1 MNKITFFQND
11 YKEKTTSIWLFSV
24 LQYGLKLEF
33 FKPLEVFKLK
43 MKKIKFSVYQKLV
56 TIIMSIIVGCEFMKD
71 INEKLGSE
79 KLSANLF
86 SMESFPDQSQI
97 NEVLR
102 RFDFNSIFQLESIH
116 HKLFIQNSNS
126 VFTDGEVVVDFD
138 QFGLI
143 ANGKSYA
150 SASKGYFL
158 KKKNQSGYQMSAA
171 FTGEHSETV
180 AMYLDSGNTHCQDH
194 FKDLLKSTLSKYN
207 DTLKNGNLI
216 IRSDSGYG
224 SADIIELMKS
234 IPSLKFVTKGY
245 STVKAKNLAKEIPYY
260 EYTQAD
266 ESAWVYEL
274 PNIDDLRIII
284 VQILTKSGKLKY
296 SMLVTNIAVK
306 DMDAVELF
314 HFYNKRQTIE
324 AFFKMVKNVY
334 NIKNLRTTSF
344 YGIYGFLWLVF
355 LTHNLITWFKTTTLH
370 NTELKDA
377 GVRVLVKKVG
387 SIRGFVK
394 RTIDKI
400 EVNIPSLTKLS
411 KIIADAVCRPQYEQ
425 VRFNI

>member
-1 MNKITFFQND
+1 MNKITFSRND
-11 YKEKTTSIWLFSV
+11 CKEETTSIWLVSV

-33 FKPLEVFKLK
+33 FKPLETFKLK
-43 MKKIKFSVYQKLV
+43 MKKVKFSVYQKLV
-56 TIIMSIIVGCEFMKD
+56 TIIMSIAVGCEFMKD

-86 SMESFPDQSQI
+86 NMDSFPDQSQL
-97 NEVLR
+97 NKVLN
-102 RFDFNSIFQLESIH
+102 RFDSDSISQFENIH
-116 HKLFIQNSNS
+116 HKLFIQNSS
-126 VFTDGEVVVDFD
+126 SAFTEKEVVIDFD
-138 QFGLI
+138 QTGLI
-143 ANGKSYA
+143 ANGKSYE
-150 SASKGYFL
+150 SASKGYFS

-171 FTGEHSETV
+171 FAGEHSETV
-180 AMYLDSGNTHCQDH
+180 AMYLDSGNMHCQDH

-207 DTLKNGNLI
+207 DALKNGSLI

-234 IPSLKFVTKGY
+234 IPNLKFVTKGY

-266 ESAWVYEL
+266 ESAWVHEF
-274 PNIDDLRIII
+274 PNIDGLRIII

-324 AFFKMVKNVY
+324 AFFKMIKNVY
-334 NIKNLRTTSF
+334 SIKNLRTTSF

-355 LTHNLITWFKTTTLH
+355 FTHNLIVWFKATTLH

-377 GVRVLVKKVG
+377 GVRVLVKKIG
-387 SIRGFVK
+387 NIKCFVK
-394 RTIDKI
+394 RTVDKI
-400 EVNIPSLTKLS
+400 EVNIPSLTRLS
-411 KIIADAVCRPQYEQ
+411 KIIAYALCRSQYEQ
-425 VRFNI
+425 IRFNI

>member
-11 YKEKTTSIWLFSV
+11 CKEETTSIWLLSV

-56 TIIMSIIVGCEFMKD
+56 TIIMSIVVGCKFMKD

-86 SMESFPDQSQI
+86 GMDNFPDQSQL
-97 NEVLR
+97 NKVLN
-102 RFDFNSIFQLESIH
+102 RFDSDSISQLENIH
-116 HKLFIQNSNS
+116 HKLFIENSS
-126 VFTDGEVVVDFD
+126 SAFTDKEVVIDFD
-138 QFGLI
+138 QTGLI
-143 ANGKSYA
+143 ANGKSYE
-150 SASKGYFL
+150 SASKGYFS

-207 DTLKNGNLI
+207 DALKSGNLI

-224 SADIIELMKS
+224 SSDIIELMES
-234 IPSLKFVTKGY
+234 IPNLKFVTKGY
-245 STVKAKNLAKEIPYY
+245 STVRAKNLAEEIPYY
-260 EYTQAD
+260 EYTQAN

-296 SMLVTNIAVK
+296 SMLVTNIAARE
-306 DMDAVELF
+306 MDAVELF
-314 HFYNKRQTIE
+314 HY
-324 AFFKMVKNVY
+324 
-334 NIKNLRTTSF
+334 
-344 YGIYGFLWLVF
+344 
-355 LTHNLITWFKTTTLH
+355 
-370 NTELKDA
+370 
-377 GVRVLVKKVG
+377 
-387 SIRGFVK
+387 
-394 RTIDKI
+394 
-400 EVNIPSLTKLS
+400 
-411 KIIADAVCRPQYEQ
+411 
-425 VRFNI
+425 

>member
-1 MNKITFFQND
+1 
-11 YKEKTTSIWLFSV
+11 
-24 LQYGLKLEF
+24 
-33 FKPLEVFKLK
+33 
-43 MKKIKFSVYQKLV
+43 
-56 TIIMSIIVGCEFMKD
+56 MSIIVGCEFMKD

-126 VFTDGEVVVDFD
+126 VFTDGEVVVNFD
-138 QFGLI
+138 QSGLI
-143 ANGKSYA
+143 ANGKSYELA
-150 SASKGYFL
+150 AKGYFS
-158 KKKNQSGYQMSAA
+158 KNKNQRGYQMSAA
-171 FTGEHSETV
+171 FTGENSETV
-180 AMYLDSGNTHCQDH
+180 AMYLDSGNMHCQDH

-207 DTLKNGNLI
+207 DTLKNGSLI

-224 SADIIELMKS
+224 STDIIELMKS
-234 IPSLKFVTKGY
+234 IPNLKFVTKGY

-377 GVRVLVKKVG
+377 GAE
-387 SIRGFVK
+387 FW
-394 RTIDKI
+394 
-400 EVNIPSLTKLS
+400 
-411 KIIADAVCRPQYEQ
+411 
-425 VRFNI
+425 